1 MNIRKRPILLCFLL
15 ILCALST
22 PSHRAAGDDGLLAM
36 QLDQD
41 GALSIRAGSDPLLR
55 DSLPKLYHFDWLEG
69 GEEKRP
75 DFHWMTR
82 PTEQRF
88 NADRKTLTVEHQWGH
103 YAITCEEA
111 KDRIELDVRIK
122 NATDKKIVRM
132 TIWLTGGFEF
142 PQTPE
147 GYAWSKGWAV
157 MTKAGAPAVAMADYG
172 RVVVAAGLLDPSEN
186 ASIGWGVGKRLSLRI
201 GDLAPGQEMTTK
213 VSLRF
218 GHGSDTGA
226 DPHEL
231 VQDVYEAFAKQHP
244 IERPEWPDRRPIAA
258 LHPSSSHLGSGTV
271 GKSANPRGW
280 IFGGGKV
287 DVTTAEGKARFAEA
301 AMEFARRSVEVCQG
315 MNAQGMICWS
325 VEGQEWPHAISY
337 LGSPDRIAEAAP
349 EMDAIADQ
357 WFKVFADAGLRTG
370 VCIRPQRL
378 VPHPEHVPDGPPN
391 KRPFKYQQVML
402 WTADKAIDVQGIVDL
417 LDKKVAYAKRRWGCT
432 LFYIDSN
439 VASEYAKDPK
449 TGKWKNVRWEILPH
463 EIFAELAKRHPDCM
477 LIPEHET
484 VLYWAC
490 SVPLSE
496 TSPRIQYLWPDAF
509 SVNLMQHFKHTD
521 PEHIQRC
528 VELVRRGDILLFHGW
543 YNAAANEIIREIYER
558 NHHPKWHSPRNAKVN
573 GS

>member
-1 MNIRKRPILLCFLL
+1 MSIRRRHGTFCFLL
-15 ILCALST
+15 TLCVLEFPPRHAV
-22 PSHRAAGDDGLLAM
+22 ADDGLLAM
-36 QLDQD
+36 QLNQD
-41 GALSIRAGSDPLLR
+41 GALSIRAGSDRLLQ

-69 GEEKRP
+69 GEETRP

-82 PTEQRF
+82 PTAQRF
-88 NADRKTLTVEHQWGH
+88 DADRMALAMEHQWGQ
-103 YAITCEEA
+103 YAITFKDK
-111 KDRIELDVRIK
+111 KDRVEIDVQVK
-122 NATDKKIVRM
+122 NATDKKITRM

-142 PQTPE
+142 PETPK

-157 MTKAGAPAVAMADYG
+157 MTKTGAPAVAMADYG
-172 RVVVAAGLLDPSEN
+172 PVAVAACLLDSREN
-186 ASIGWGVGKRLSLRI
+186 ANVGWGVGKGLTLQI
-201 GDLAPGQEMTTK
+201 GDLSPGQELTTK

-218 GHGSDTGA
+218 GPGSDTGA

-231 VQDVYEAFAKQHP
+231 VQDIYQAFAKQHP
-244 IERPEWPDRRPIAA
+244 ILRPEWPDRRAIAA
-258 LHPSSSHLGSGTV
+258 LHPSSSHLGSGTT
-271 GKSANPRGW
+271 GRTTNPRGW

-287 DVTTAEGKARFAEA
+287 DVTTVEGKARFTET
-301 AMEFARRSVEVCQG
+301 AMEFARRSVEICRG

-337 LGSPDRIAEAAP
+337 IGSPDRIAEVAP

-370 VCIRPQRL
+370 ICIRPQRL
-378 VPHPEHVPDGPPN
+378 VLHPGHDPDGPPN

-402 WTADKAIDVQGIVDL
+402 WTTDKAIDVQGIVEL

-432 LFYIDSN
+432 MFYIDSN
-439 VASEYAKDPK
+439 VASAYAKDPE

-463 EIFAELAKRHPDCM
+463 EIFAELAKRHPDCL

-484 VLYWAC
+484 ALYWAC

-496 TSPRIQYLWPDAF
+496 TSPRIQHLWPDAF
-509 SVNLMQHFKHTD
+509 SVNLMQHFQHTD
-521 PEHIQRC
+521 SEHIQRC
-528 VELVRRGDILLFHGW
+528 VELVRRGDVLLFHGW
-543 YNAAANEIIREIYER
+543 YNAAANKIVKEIYER
-558 NHHPKWHSPRNAKVN
+558 NHHPQWHSARNATPD